1 MKAYV
6 PLFDNNLHSFFG
18 KNTIKKELKEKG
30 FINTNGFVY
39 FDPLYREEMR
49 PKIKKRTLKEL
60 DVKEQQKMI
69 VRKTMEESNPS
80 SKRILN
86 SLNPTIKKIVTE
98 PVDPKKTKINNL
110 YFKGLRAEYQ
120 KCNYCDLK
128 EKGKRLDEIEE
139 EKRRSSQLRK

>member
-1 MKAYV
+1 M
-6 PLFDNNLHSFFG
+6 
-18 KNTIKKELKEKG
+18 
-30 FINTNGFVY
+30 
-39 FDPLYREEMR
+39 
-49 PKIKKRTLKEL
+49 
-60 DVKEQQKMI
+60 KEQQKMI

-98 PVDPKKTKINNL
+98 PVDPKKTKTTKL